1 MERYYV
7 CGIRKQKA
15 LRTHYNNTHR
25 VKEYRGKPVARLTA
39 SLYAKREKAFKRK
52 RVGLNE
58 LIIDNYYLRVKV
70 NADAP
75 VCPMRI
81 YK

>member
-1 MERYYV
+1 MI
-7 CGIRKQKA
+7 CGIRKQQE
-15 LRTHYNNTHR
+15 LLVRWNNTNR
-25 VKEYRGKPVARLTA
+25 SKEYRGKPVARLTA
-39 SLYAKREKAFKRK
+39 SLYAKREKSFKRK
-52 RVGLNE
+52 RFGLNE
-58 LIIDNYYLRVKV
+58 LIVDNYSLRVKV

>member
-1 MERYYV
+1 MIS
-7 CGIRKQKA
+7 GIRKQQQ
-15 LRTHYNNTHR
+15 LLVRWSNTNR
-25 VKEYRGKPVARLTA
+25 SKKYRGKPVARLIA

-52 RVGLNE
+52 RFGLNE

-75 VCPMRI
+75 LCPMRI

>member
-1 MERYYV
+1 MI
-7 CGIRKQKA
+7 CGIRKQKV
-15 LRTHYNNTHR
+15 LNTYWTNTHR
-25 VKEYRGKPVARLTA
+25 SKEYRGKPVARLTA
-39 SLYAKREKAFKRK
+39 SLYAKRERSFQRK

-58 LIIDNYYLRVKV
+58 LIVDNYFVRVKV

>member
-1 MERYYV
+1 MI
-7 CGIRKQKA
+7 CGIRKQQE
-15 LRTHYNNTHR
+15 LLVRWNNTNR
-25 VKEYRGKPVARLTA
+25 SKEYRGKPVARLTA

-52 RVGLNE
+52 RFGLNN
-58 LIIDNYYLRVKV
+58 LIVENYFLRVKV

-75 VCPMRI
+75 LCPMRI

>member
-1 MERYYV
+1 MIS
-7 CGIRKQKA
+7 GIRKQQE
-15 LRTHYNNTHR
+15 LLVRWNNTNR
-25 VKEYRGKPVARLTA
+25 SKEYRGKPVARLTA

-52 RVGLNE
+52 RFGLNE
-58 LIIDNYYLRVKV
+58 LIIDTYYLRVKV